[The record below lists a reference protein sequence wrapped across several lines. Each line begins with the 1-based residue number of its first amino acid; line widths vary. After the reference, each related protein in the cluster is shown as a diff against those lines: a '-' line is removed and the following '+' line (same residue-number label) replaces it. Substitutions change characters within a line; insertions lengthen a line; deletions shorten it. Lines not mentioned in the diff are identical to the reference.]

1 MQSPLGSEE
10 QMDQIEQGLEALI
23 EELQKLID
31 ERK

>member
-10 QMDQIEQGLEALI
+10 AMDRIEQELEALI
-23 EELQKLID
+23 GELQKLID